1 QELAS
6 IANKSRVQEKRI
18 DIPIVDNKEFR
29 MDLISRIENVTLKII
44 EQLSTGRPP
53 RISYSSKQSVTVE
66 SSLPQENV
74 YPGYSQSTDT
84 ERDTM
89 SFDSSSDT
97 MSFNSPSDFDEEQ
110 DTDEEDDTQCSGETT
125 VDFARKRSRNKF
137 TLMAMIMAEAHYLLL
152 TNTTKTRRSFYY
164 DLKNETTEYL
174 VPNQIYVDRALNSV
188 ANLLECAPWNLQL
201 LATNKGLVAGNI
213 TITLVD
219 SQVINC
225 SIPEGVEI
233 PQIISNV
240 TSISVKAN
248 FVLVIEKD
256 AAFQKLLQENCP
268 RVLNCILVTGK
279 GYPDVS
285 TRMLVKMLSEKMDLP
300 IYIVVDA
307 DPFGV
312 EIMLIYRF
320 GSSALSKENESLA
333 CHNARWLGIHPSE
346 LIDLGAKTIS
356 LTEADLAK
364 LRSIEGRSYVNEAIS
379 KQLSILRNGKAEI
392 EAISSFAKNFLTGTY
407 LPYKIDSHD
416 HI

>member
-1 QELAS
+1 MSKANKLFQQQELAS

-18 DIPIVDNKEFR
+18 DIPIVDNKEFRCNIFSTACRIYILLLQACIELNTYKFICIQHVINLVLHVISR

-312 EIMLIYRF
+312 EIMLIYR
-320 GSSALSKENESLA
+320 
-333 CHNARWLGIHPSE
+333 
-346 LIDLGAKTIS
+346 
-356 LTEADLAK
+356 
-364 LRSIEGRSYVNEAIS
+364 
-379 KQLSILRNGKAEI
+379 
-392 EAISSFAKNFLTGTY
+392 
-407 LPYKIDSHD
+407 
-416 HI
+416 